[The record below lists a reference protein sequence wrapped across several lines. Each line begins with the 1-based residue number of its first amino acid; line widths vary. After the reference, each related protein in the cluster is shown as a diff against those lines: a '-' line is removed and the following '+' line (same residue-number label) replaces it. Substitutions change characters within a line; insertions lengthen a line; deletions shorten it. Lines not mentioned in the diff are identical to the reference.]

1 MQGGSEIPQLR
12 NSARE
17 PSLTFIGVLIYYCP
31 HKPQK
36 PSGEAKTNKGRQKM
50 TMEEARAYFS
60 EDRFATENG
69 ITLDELDGEHAVTS
83 MTLSPR
89 HRNAFGGVMGGAI
102 FTLADFAFAALTND
116 RERVTVAQQVSIS
129 YLSATKGTRLIATA
143 RFRKDGRSSC
153 VVNVDVADDTG
164 RDIAQFVGT
173 GFKLK

>member
-1 MQGGSEIPQLR
+1 MGM
-12 NSARE
+12 
-17 PSLTFIGVLIYYCP
+17 F
-31 HKPQK
+31 
-36 PSGEAKTNKGRQKM
+36 KTI
-50 TMEEARAYFS
+50 EEANAYFS
-60 EDRFATENG
+60 CDRFATENG
-69 ITLDELDGEHAVTS
+69 ITLDELDDEHAVTS

-129 YLSATKGTRLIATA
+129 FLSAAKGDRLVATA
-143 RFRKDGRSSC
+143 RYRKDGRNSC
-153 VVNVDVADDTG
+153 VVNVDVTDDKG

>member
-1 MQGGSEIPQLR
+1 
-12 NSARE
+12 
-17 PSLTFIGVLIYYCP
+17 
-31 HKPQK
+31 
-36 PSGEAKTNKGRQKM
+36 M
-50 TMEEARAYFS
+50 TMEEARTYFS

-129 YLSATKGTRLIATA
+129 YLSAAKGKRLIATA
-143 RFRKDGRSSC
+143 RYRTDGRSSC